1 MEHQPSS
8 ARAGVLEAIAQRIA
22 GLSLPHPVRVA
33 IDGRTA
39 SGKTTFANELEVA
52 IERLGRPVI
61 RTSVDGFHR
70 PRRDRYRQGRFSS
83 AGYYEDARDLDAIRA
98 LLLEPLGPNGNLR
111 YAVATFDLQR
121 DERLEP
127 EMLTASSD
135 AVLIVDGTFLQR
147 EELRSG
153 WDFVVFL
160 DVPEEEAR
168 RRGVARDSAAV
179 GGEAHVRSLYD
190 RRYGPAFNRYETEC
204 GPVGRADVVIDNST
218 GSLSESVA
226 S

>member
-1 MEHQPSS
+1 MHQQSS
-8 ARAGVLEAIAQRIA
+8 IARAAVLEALARRISA
-22 GLSLPHPVRVA
+22 LSLAHPVRVA

-39 SGKTTFANELEVA
+39 SGKTTFADELQVA

-70 PRRDRYRQGRFSS
+70 PRRERYRQGRLSS
-83 AGYYEDARDLDAIRA
+83 DGYYEDARDLDAIRS
-98 LLLEPLGPNGNLR
+98 LLLEPLGPNGNRR
-111 YAVATFDLQR
+111 YTVATFDLDK

-127 EMLTASSD
+127 EFLTASTD
-135 AVLIVDGTFLQR
+135 AVLLVDGTFLQR

-168 RRGVARDSAAV
+168 RRGVERDAAAV
-179 GGEAHVRSLYD
+179 GGEEQARSLYD
-190 RRYGPAFNRYETEC
+190 RRYGPAFNRYEAEC
-204 GPVGRADVVIDNST
+204 RPLDRADVVIDNSS
-218 GSLSESVA
+218 GSLAVSLA
-226 S
+226 F